1 MTEKLYYGDSHLAA
15 FTARVTDCRVNEKGG
30 YIVLLD
36 RTAFFPEGG
45 GQLADTGRIGDVRV
59 LDVHEREGEIR
70 HYTDAPLTVGAEYG
84 CALDFEQRWRRMQ
97 LQCPTTTAAAE
108 RKMIRG

>member
-1 MTEKLYYGDSHLAA
+1 MTEKLYYEDSHLAA

-70 HYTDAPLTVGAEYG
+70 HYTDAPLTVGAEYE

-97 LQCPTTTAAAE
+97 LQCPNTTAAAE